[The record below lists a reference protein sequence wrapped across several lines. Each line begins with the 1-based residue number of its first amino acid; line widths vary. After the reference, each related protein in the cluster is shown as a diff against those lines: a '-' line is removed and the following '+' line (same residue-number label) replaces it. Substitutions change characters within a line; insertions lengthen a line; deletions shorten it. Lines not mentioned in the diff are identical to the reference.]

1 MFIHSV
7 PMRLLGEFVGLLA
20 VFKSLP
26 GELLPGLVIL
36 LVMSHRRAPM
46 SVRRKVVQLSG
57 ALMILVMRSVVIALG
72 HL

>member
-36 LVMSHRRAPM
+36 LVMGYRGTPV
-46 SVRRKVVQLSG
+46 SVGSKVVQLSG
-57 ALMILVMRSVVIALG
+57 TLMILVMRSVVITSR
-72 HL
+72 HF